1 MLIALANIDEVVHII
16 RDSESKQNA
25 SDRLRER
32 FSLSSEQTNAILEM
46 RLHQLTHLAVADI
59 ENEYNELKKAIEYYK
74 ELLASREKRL
84 EVVKN
89 ELIEVRDK
97 YADPRRTE
105 IVTDDSDL
113 NIADLIPRHSCVITV
128 SNTGYIKRV
137 PADTYQTQHRGGKGI
152 KSMETKDED
161 YVEHLFNANSHDLIF
176 FFSDK
181 GFMYWLNVYE
191 IPEGSRTSKG
201 KAIVNMIKVEP
212 GDRIRAM
219 LTVKKEDFEDDN
231 KFIIMATRRGYIKKT
246 QLSAFANL
254 RRTGLRA
261 LVIEDDDDLIGA
273 DLCENGN
280 EILLSSA
287 YGMACRFNQSDEEI
301 RPMGRTARG
310 VTGMRFKIDGD
321 YLVSMAVIHESL
333 GGEASD
339 EEDVEEPL
347 TVDEDGVLPEAGQGP
362 EIMVISDGG
371 MGKRSLV
378 TTYRKTRRG
387 AKGVV
392 SMKLRD
398 GELVVDAVQ
407 ITPGDE
413 LLITTERGLLVRIPG
428 EEVRQTGRAAKGVR
442 IMNLNPGDKITGVA
456 RLISDSSLT
465 KDSGDQAE
473 EPETVSG
480 AEDVE

>member
-1 MLIALANIDEVVHII
+1 
-16 RDSESKQNA
+16 
-25 SDRLRER
+25 
-32 FSLSSEQTNAILEM
+32 
-46 RLHQLTHLAVADI
+46 
-59 ENEYNELKKAIEYYK
+59 
-74 ELLASREKRL
+74 
-84 EVVKN
+84 
-89 ELIEVRDK
+89 
-97 YADPRRTE
+97 
-105 IVTDDSDL
+105 
-113 NIADLIPRHSCVITV
+113 
-128 SNTGYIKRV
+128 
-137 PADTYQTQHRGGKGI
+137 
-152 KSMETKDED
+152 
-161 YVEHLFNANSHDLIF
+161 
-176 FFSDK
+176 
-181 GFMYWLNVYE
+181 
-191 IPEGSRTSKG
+191 
-201 KAIVNMIKVEP
+201 
-212 GDRIRAM
+212 
-219 LTVKKEDFEDDN
+219 
-231 KFIIMATRRGYIKKT
+231 
-246 QLSAFANL
+246 
-254 RRTGLRA
+254 
-261 LVIEDDDDLIGA
+261 
-273 DLCENGN
+273 
-280 EILLSSA
+280 
-287 YGMACRFNQSDEEI
+287 
-301 RPMGRTARG
+301 MGRTARG

-339 EEDVEEPL
+339 EEEVEEPL

-413 LLITTERGLLVRIPG
+413 LLITTERGLLVRIPVD
-428 EEVRQTGRAAKGVR
+428 EVRQTGRAAKGVR